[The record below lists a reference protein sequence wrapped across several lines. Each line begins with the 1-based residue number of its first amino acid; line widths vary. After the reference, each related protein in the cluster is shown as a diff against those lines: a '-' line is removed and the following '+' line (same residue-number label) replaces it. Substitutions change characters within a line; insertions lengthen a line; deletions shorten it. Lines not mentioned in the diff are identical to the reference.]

1 MRKIDKK
8 IDNKLRKVLTEVCD
22 FALLNITGYQWI
34 SHTVNYSNFPES
46 LLITCMFEN
55 QQRADSAMKGGELLA
70 MINHKLNTVAI
81 NLKTPHKQVS
91 FEAE

>member
-22 FALLNITGYQWI
+22 FALQNIAGYQWI
-34 SHTVNYSNFPES
+34 SHTVNYNNFPES
-46 LLITCMFEN
+46 LVITCMFEN
-55 QQRADSAMKGGELLA
+55 EQSADSALKEGELLTI
-70 MINHKLNTVAI
+70 INHKLNSVAV

-91 FEAE
+91 FETE